1 MYKDY
6 SIGTIAK
13 LLGISSETLRY
24 YESKNVIQPKRDPDT
39 GYRYYTAWDLHMLLQ
54 AKH

>member
-13 LLGISSETLRY
+13 LLGISSETLLSVTLIRGTD
-24 YESKNVIQPKRDPDT
+24 IT
-39 GYRYYTAWDLHMLLQ
+39 LHGTYTCSFKQSTIRAT
-54 AKH
+54 AIP

>member
-39 GYRYYTAWDLHMLLQ
+39 GYRYYTA
-54 AKH
+54 